1 MTHILT
7 YMHVKCC
14 ICVYYTMQYTIVYMY
29 TIHAQYIQNDTA
41 STIFGKMLK
50 RPGRKAEE
58 VRSQAFQTKYK
69 KIKHEKLIF
78 FLLKRRKLC
87 IIVSH
92 SWVWSG
98 QIYITPSPR
107 SYSPKIASPQLASMQ
122 YSTIS
127 KAPHQTVYFVQHY
140 CDMKK

>member
-1 MTHILT
+1 M
-7 YMHVKCC
+7 
-14 ICVYYTMQYTIVYMY
+14 
-29 TIHAQYIQNDTA
+29 
-41 STIFGKMLK
+41 
-50 RPGRKAEE
+50 
-58 VRSQAFQTKYK
+58 K
-69 KIKHEKLIF
+69 KK
-78 FLLKRRKLC
+78 LLKRRKLC

-127 KAPHQTVYFVQHY
+127 KAPHQTVYFVQHN